1 MIHWLSIGP
10 KMKNKQVHPMK
21 KKKSGFLS
29 KLAPYAYITP
39 ISLILF
45 TFVFCSL
52 IVAVIFSFTR
62 YNILI
67 PAEFNGLFN
76 YEKLLRD
83 KKLHLAIM
91 NTLKI
96 AVMTVPLQVLLSTL
110 LAALIASMKNSI
122 IAKIAKAALFI
133 PVLSSS
139 AVVGTI
145 WKAILNSRTPAV
157 QAVFG
162 IFGID
167 PSMLLGSSKAAIVTL
182 SMIIV
187 WKSLGYYMIIAL
199 SSLLS
204 ISDTYYE
211 AAKVDGANTR
221 QLFTKITLPMM
232 KPTIILNTFLALVSS
247 MQTFDLAYT
256 MTGGG
261 PSMSTTTLVM
271 YAYQLTFKSAKAGYA
286 MTVSNVLMLIVLCI
300 VLVQQRYM
308 RRDASE
314 I

>member
-157 QAVFG
+157 QAAFG

-199 SSLLS
+199 SSLMS